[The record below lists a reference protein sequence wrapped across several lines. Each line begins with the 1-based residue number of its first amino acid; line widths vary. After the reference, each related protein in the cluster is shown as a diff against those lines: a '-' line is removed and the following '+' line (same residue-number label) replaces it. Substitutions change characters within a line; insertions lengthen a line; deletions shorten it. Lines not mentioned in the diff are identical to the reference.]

1 MVRLL
6 IILLCGLVTGCASK
20 YPNTI
25 REHEREIVLSA
36 SHPDNEY
43 IGARLVSIADDG
55 TTTILVTPSGPE
67 LRAAVGDYFV
77 SAEYGR
83 HGLQLVS
90 ASAEKH
96 EARLLRSWA
105 E

>member
-1 MVRLL
+1 MTKLL
-6 IILLCGLVTGCASK
+6 IILLCGFLVGCASTRHD
-20 YPNTI
+20 TI
-25 REHEREIVLSA
+25 SHFRREIVLSSA
-36 SHPDNEY
+36 HSEDDF
-43 IGARLVSIADDG
+43 IGARLVGIADDG

-67 LRAAVGDYFV
+67 LKAAIGDYFI

-83 HGLQLVS
+83 HGLQLIS

-96 EARLLRSWA
+96 EARLLRRWA